1 MFLNLGGTVPGFRA
15 LRVLA
20 VCAVA
25 AFGIPVRA
33 QDMNVRV
40 EAVQLMERA
49 YAVSSSTKALPD
61 YREDITFRTYAPD
74 GATKD
79 GTYSTI
85 FSGQIERSEILY
97 GDFHIVTL
105 QTPEKTLK
113 STAAAPPVEI
123 WWLMKLVPLTLGRFD
138 KSDVIQSITLAT
150 ISGRPAKCIHFETIN
165 GRAHQ
170 SNEIC
175 VDAEQGPVL
184 RWNVG
189 DQLIEE
195 SEYSKFE
202 DSLLPQQV
210 RFYIGGKLRMEFG
223 QKLVLM
229 DGPSDWDA
237 LAPENP
243 ITYTTCQK
251 YERALVQSAPQPSNA
266 GAGPWYDVR
275 IHGTI
280 GQDGRVHEAAAVAKG
295 RPELEQE
302 AVRIVSQWV
311 FTPPMCDG
319 TAVSDFAA
327 FVVHFPPL

>member
-1 MFLNLGGTVPGFRA
+1 MLFF
-15 LRVLA
+15 RVLRFLPLC
-20 VCAVA
+20 VFA
-25 AFGIPVRA
+25 ACVIPAKA

-40 EAVQLMERA
+40 EAVRLMERVI
-49 YAVSSSTKALPD
+49 AVSSSTKPLPD
-61 YREDITFRTYAPD
+61 YRQDISFRTYAPD
-74 GATKD
+74 GAVKD

-138 KSDVIQSITLAT
+138 KSDVIHSITLAT

-189 DQLIEE
+189 KQLIEE
-195 SEYSKFE
+195 SEYSAFE
-202 DSLLPQQV
+202 GSLLPQQI
-210 RFYIGGKLRMEFG
+210 RLYLDGKLRMEFG
-223 QKLVLM
+223 QKLALM
-229 DGPSDWDA
+229 EGPIDWDA

-243 ITYTTCQK
+243 VTYTQCQK
-251 YERALVQSAPQPSNA
+251 YARALVQSAPQPANA
-266 GAGPWYDVR
+266 GAGPWYDV
-275 IHGTI
+275 IVHATI
-280 GQDGRVHEAAAVAKG
+280 GRDGHVSEAAAVAAG

-302 AVRIVSQWV
+302 AVRLVSQWV

-319 TAVSDFAA
+319 EPASGFTAMT
-327 FVVHFPPL
+327 VHFPPQ